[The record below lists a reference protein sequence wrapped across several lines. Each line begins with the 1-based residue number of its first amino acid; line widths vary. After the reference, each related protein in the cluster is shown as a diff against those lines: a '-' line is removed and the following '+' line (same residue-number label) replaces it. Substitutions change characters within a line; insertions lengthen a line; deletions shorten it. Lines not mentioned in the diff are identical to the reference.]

1 LLQNATS
8 EEDAPMP
15 TASLVRPALAAL
27 ALLSAAPAALAQS
40 APARENTAALMRQ
53 WAEDTAYAYLE
64 AWSSSGRAAANDVR
78 DIYGPRVSFY
88 GRFVDRSGLY
98 AEKRRFARRWPVRRY
113 EHRPGTMTVSCTVQN
128 QACLVRSIIDW
139 RAAAPA
145 RGAVSRGSSRF
156 ELGIGFAGPKP
167 VVLFERGRV
176 IDRG

>member
-1 LLQNATS
+1 
-8 EEDAPMP
+8 MP
-15 TASLVRPALAAL
+15 TASLVRPALAVL
-27 ALLSAAPAALAQS
+27 ALLSAAPAALAQP

>member
-1 LLQNATS
+1 MPK
-8 EEDAPMP
+8 AP
-15 TASLVRPALAAL
+15 LIRPALAAV
-27 ALLSAAPAALAQS
+27 ALLSGAPAAFAQGG
-40 APARENTAALMRQ
+40 PARENSAGLMRQ
-53 WAEDTAYAYLE
+53 WAEDTAYSYLE
-64 AWSSSGRAAANDVR
+64 AWSSGGGAAVSEVR

-113 EHRPGTMTVSCTVQN
+113 EHRPGTMTVSCTVQT

-176 IDRG
+176 IERG